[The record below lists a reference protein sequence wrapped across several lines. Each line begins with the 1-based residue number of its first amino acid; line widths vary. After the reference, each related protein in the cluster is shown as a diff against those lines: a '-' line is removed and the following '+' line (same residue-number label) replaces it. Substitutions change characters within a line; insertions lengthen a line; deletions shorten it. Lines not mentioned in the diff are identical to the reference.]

1 MIRELHTGVV
11 ACGEGV
17 GAEDG
22 EVLAL
27 ALERGEPAARA
38 EGLPGAEQR
47 PVELVHRRLVVLR
60 VNHPRDLAAQ
70 YKGSVTLA
78 RGRGAAPHDACR
90 HVRPPLPFLPRWPRP
105 HLPPRQGSNGGGQV
119 RRGAVPVATIEREVK
134 DAQKMAATR
143 STGRNTPP
151 RKRTSDAAQSY
162 AAA

>member
-1 MIRELHTGVV
+1 MIRELLTGVV
-11 ACGEGV
+11 AGGEGV

-60 VNHPRDLAAQ
+60 VNHPRDLAAG
-70 YKGSVTLA
+70 YEGSVTLA
-78 RGRGAAPHDACR
+78 RGRSPHDACR

-119 RRGAVPVATIEREVK
+119 RRGAA
-134 DAQKMAATR
+134 R
-143 STGRNTPP
+143 SSAG
-151 RKRTSDAAQSY
+151 
-162 AAA
+162 

>member
-1 MIRELHTGVV
+1 MIRELLTGVV
-11 ACGEGV
+11 AGGEGV

-70 YKGSVTLA
+70 DEGSVTFA
-78 RGRGAAPHDACR
+78 RGPRCVPSSRTAAASFPS
-90 HVRPPLPFLPRWPRP
+90 PL
-105 HLPPRQGSNGGGQV
+105 
-119 RRGAVPVATIEREVK
+119 AT
-134 DAQKMAATR
+134 ATLAAAT
-143 STGRNTPP
+143 G
-151 RKRTSDAAQSY
+151 Q
-162 AAA
+162 